1 MENKQAKMVKK
12 TPKKEEEGVAS
23 LASGQSSFDSAIQ
36 PRLVARLHEIVTVTT
51 GRATSST
58 ARETPCG
65 TARPLARQGEGGQWL
80 RGLLIWV
87 IDTVKAI
94 AWPHAS

>member
-1 MENKQAKMVKK
+1 MENKQVKMVKK

-23 LASGQSSFDSAIQ
+23 LASGQSSFDSAVQ

-94 AWPHAS
+94 A